1 MMKISLATRKI
12 RQRLQRF
19 ARNRKGVAAVEFAA
33 ILPAM
38 LSLYVGGA
46 ELGDGFTV
54 QFKAALVAR
63 TVTDL
68 ASQYVR
74 INNSDMST
82 ILNASSQVMSPYSAT
97 NMTMTL
103 SEITTNANGQGTVT
117 WSDSLHGT
125 ARTVGS
131 TVTLPGNL
139 QTPNIT
145 ILLGEVSYPYTPPV
159 GYVFT
164 GTINIHESQYFYP
177 RLSSTIAR
185 VNS

>member
-1 MMKISLATRKI
+1 MMISIAARKI
-12 RQRLQRF
+12 RRRLRRF
-19 ARNRKGVAAVEFAA
+19 TRNRKGVAAVEFAA

-46 ELGDGFTV
+46 ELGDGFTI

-74 INNSDMST
+74 IDNADMST
-82 ILNASSQVMSPYSAT
+82 ILNASSQVIAPYSAM

-103 SEITTNANGQGTVT
+103 SEITTNANGQGTVV

-125 ARTVGS
+125 PRAAGS

-139 QTPNIT
+139 QTANIT

-164 GTINIHESQYFYP
+164 GTININESQFFYP
-177 RLSSTIAR
+177 RLSSTITR

>member
-1 MMKISLATRKI
+1 MISLVTRKI
-12 RQRLQRF
+12 RRRLRHF

-46 ELGDGFTV
+46 ELGDGFTI
-54 QFKAALVAR
+54 QFKSALAAR

-68 ASQYVR
+68 ASQYVS
-74 INNSDMST
+74 INNSTMST
-82 ILNASSQVMSPYSAT
+82 ILNASSQVISPYAAT
-97 NMTMTL
+97 NMVVTL
-103 SEITTNANGQGTVT
+103 SEITTDAKGNATVT
-117 WSDSLHGT
+117 WSDSLHGS

-131 TVTLPGNL
+131 TVTLPNNL
-139 QTPNIT
+139 QTANIT
-145 ILLGEVSYPYTPPV
+145 ILLGEVTYPYTPPV

-164 GTINIHESQYFYP
+164 GTININQSQFFYP
-177 RLSSTIAR
+177 RLSTTIAR